1 VISLRQL
8 LVTGVG
14 PVSHKFSKLT
24 AHPWKNRWVM
34 EQVFRQHQYA
44 FDQWASTA
52 EILARVAHRVAQGK
66 EPLIAMRAPI
76 SAPRPSTSR

>member
-1 VISLRQL
+1 
-8 LVTGVG
+8 
-14 PVSHKFSKLT
+14 
-24 AHPWKNRWVM
+24 M